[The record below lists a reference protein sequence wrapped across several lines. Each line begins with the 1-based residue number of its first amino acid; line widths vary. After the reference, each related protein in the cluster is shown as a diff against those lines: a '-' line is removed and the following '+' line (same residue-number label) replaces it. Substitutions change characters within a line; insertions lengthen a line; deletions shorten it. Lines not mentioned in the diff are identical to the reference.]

1 MPERDD
7 DIRAGRP
14 EPDDPTSETPA
25 APGDPDPQPDEATTQ
40 PADPDPQP
48 DEATTDTADP
58 DPRPDEATTQPG
70 VPDPQPDEATTGAS
84 HQPASGGPSGGD
96 SAPPPGD
103 PPTDVPDGGAAE
115 PDGPRR
121 LYRSRSDRM
130 LAGVCGGL
138 ADYFGIDA
146 VIVRVIAVALV
157 FAGGAGALLYLA
169 AWLLV
174 PEDGHEGD
182 ERPRGRVAT
191 VAGVVALVVAFCVLL
206 PFWGG
211 PFGDAGFGGPFIG
224 LAFLGLAGLVVWRLV
239 SGQRDDGGSQDIVRR
254 AALGVALLAL
264 SGLLAIGGAWWTAVG
279 GGTIVAVVV
288 IVAGLWLVAAAFLGG
303 GSRWLILPA
312 VALALP
318 AGVVSAANIDTDGGI
333 GEREYRPVAAQDVR
347 EGYRI
352 GMGRLVVDLRE
363 AQLTPGDHRLR
374 IDVGMGEAWVV
385 VPSDVCVSSRA
396 DIGAGEV
403 VAFDREIGGVDVDWE
418 DSRRAP
424 AGTARLV
431 LDGDIGL
438 GALHVSH
445 QDPDT
450 HDRGFGRELRA
461 PGNEACIGGA
471 RG

>member
-7 DIRAGRP
+7 DLPAGRP
-14 EPDDPTSETPA
+14 EPDEPTSETPA
-25 APGDPDPQPDEATTQ
+25 GRPEPDEPTSKT
-40 PADPDPQP
+40 PGG
-48 DEATTDTADP
+48 
-58 DPRPDEATTQPG
+58 RPDEPTSETPGAARDPEPRPGDATA
-70 VPDPQPDEATTGAS
+70 ATP
-84 HQPASGGPSGGD
+84 HQPASGGPPGGD
-96 SAPPPGD
+96 PPGGV

-115 PDGPRR
+115 PDRPRR

-138 ADYFGIDA
+138 AEYFGIDA
-146 VIVRVIAVALV
+146 VIVRVIAVALI
-157 FAGGAGALLYLA
+157 FAGGAGALLYVA

-182 ERPRGRVAT
+182 EPARGRVAT
-191 VAGVVALVVAFCVLL
+191 AAGVVALVVAFCILV

-211 PFGDAGFGGPFIG
+211 PFGDGGFGGPFIG
-224 LAFLGLAGLVVWRLV
+224 LAFLGLAGLVVWRLA
-239 SGQRDDGGSQDIVRR
+239 SGQRDAGSSQDLLRR
-254 AALGVALLAL
+254 AGLGVALLAL
-264 SGLLAIGGAWWTAVG
+264 SGLLAIGGAWATAAG
-279 GGTIVAVVV
+279 GGTVVAIIV
-288 IVAGLWLVAAAFLGG
+288 IVAGLWLVAGAFLGG
-303 GSRWLILPA
+303 GTRWLILPA
-312 VALALP
+312 LALALP

-347 EGYRI
+347 EQYRV
-352 GMGRLVVDLRE
+352 GMGRLVVDLRD
-363 AQLTPGDHRLR
+363 AQLPSGDHRVR

-385 VPSDVCVSSRA
+385 VPPDVCVSSRA

-403 VAFDREIGGVDVDWE
+403 VAFDREVGGVDVDWE